1 MARTRKR
8 PAPVDAEVLDTIA
21 LLKDTLGE
29 PNDASDIDEDYITA
43 SSNRGHK
50 LERGAKNVAM
60 RRLGSASEGQDK
72 YGLKLIECYGAKRAV
87 IYKKRRTV
95 YDDMEEEEIEDL
107 DEDEESPYDEIKLET
122 LLAPITNPSQ
132 VTTHPALRQTYTSSI
147 LANLAERTLD
157 IICEEQKYVVKLAK
171 LMSVFLGDDPSY
183 LMAENLHLPEL
194 PDDPPQ
200 RANSSAP
207 TTNTTNNNDNTVPS
221 STNNVGNGT
230 VGDQPD
236 DESAQQ
242 SGRRMV
248 TRQQAHNEMD
258 PFFAPPEIQVD
269 GTLGISHEH
278 AEETRQLTQIVQQR
292 MEEFIRNMTSIRSG
306 ILRADRIRNQVYA
319 WCREVGGGDEL
330 DDMIANDPETGPP
343 VVIEK

>member
-29 PNDASDIDEDYITA
+29 PEDASDIDEDYITA
-43 SSNRGHK
+43 STNRGHK
-50 LERGAKNVAM
+50 LQRGAKSVSHG
-60 RRLGSASEGQDK
+60 RLTSFGGAAQDR

-87 IYKKRRTV
+87 IYKKRKTV
-95 YDDMEEEEIEDL
+95 YDDMDEEEIEDV
-107 DEDEESPYDEIKLET
+107 DGEFGDDDSPYDEIKLET
-122 LLAPITNPSQ
+122 LLAPLTSPAQ
-132 VTTHPALRQTYTSSI
+132 VTTHPALRQTYTSKVLSD
-147 LANLAERTLD
+147 LAERTLD

-183 LMAENLHLPEL
+183 LLAENLHLPEL
-194 PDDPPQ
+194 PDDEFNGHKTENGTENGVAQ
-200 RANSSAP
+200 LS
-207 TTNTTNNNDNTVPS
+207 TTNNINNDD
-221 STNNVGNGT
+221 NN
-230 VGDQPD
+230 D
-236 DESAQQ
+236 DEEVGA
-242 SGRRMV
+242 RRMV
-248 TRQQAHNEMD
+248 TRRQAHNEMD

-269 GTLGISHEH
+269 GTMGISPEH

-306 ILRADRIRNQVYA
+306 ILRADRIRQKVYG

-330 DDMIANDPETGPP
+330 DDLIADDPATGEP
-343 VVIEK
+343 VTIEK